1 MVEGEPPYLKQNP
14 LKALYL
20 VATSGTPTISNPE
33 NLTSMFRDYLAQ
45 TLEVDTEKRPDATE
59 LLQHSFFAMAEPLQ
73 SLTPLIKAARDSV
86 MCSAVTELV

>member
-20 VATSGTPTISNPE
+20 VATSGTPTIANPE
-33 NLTSMFRDYLAQ
+33 NLTSTFRDYLAQ
-45 TLEVDTEKRPDATE
+45 TLEVDTENRPDATQ

-73 SLTPLIKAARDSV
+73 SLVPLIKAARDSV
-86 MCSAVTELV
+86 THSVVAELV